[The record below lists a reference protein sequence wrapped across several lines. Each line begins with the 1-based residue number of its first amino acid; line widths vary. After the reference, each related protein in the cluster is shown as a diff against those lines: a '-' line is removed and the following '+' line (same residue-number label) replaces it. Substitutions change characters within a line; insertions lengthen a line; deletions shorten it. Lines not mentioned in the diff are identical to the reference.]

1 MVECRRS
8 LQSVRTW
15 EKPAK
20 AAERAFLARSM
31 IKDERV
37 HMEEDGPP
45 KGERALSE

>member
-1 MVECRRS
+1 
-8 LQSVRTW
+8 VRTW

-20 AAERAFLARSM
+20 AAERVFLAM

-45 KGERALSE
+45 KGERVPNK